1 MKYAIILLS
10 SLLASPFIQAKT
22 ESSHDEG
29 KFCQSQETWLKAEYR
44 LTTMQNDHAKESTLT
59 MWRKPNVVAHQYP
72 DAQITQVW
80 EHVHQRVKSTRFFDA
95 YSRGIEYQPGDKVDG
110 RVDDDWD
117 YRNQLLTPA
126 FLATLSLQKTTGS
139 GCHQQAVY
147 TNGSAESPIQLV
159 WLPQLQ
165 LISSLF
171 IDNKNNKKTTWTLL
185 SLEHNQSDIKDFFAQ
200 RNSYQTTDYADIGD
214 DHTDPFLS
222 NMVNQGFI
230 EAGASGF
237 YDTEGRA
244 IGSHSHHH

>member
-10 SLLASPFIQAKT
+10 SLLTSPFIQAKT
-22 ESSHDEG
+22 DHPQDEG
-29 KFCQSQETWLKAEYR
+29 NVCQSQGAWVKAQYSLKA
-44 LTTMQNDHAKESTLT
+44 MQKDHVKGSTLT
-59 MWRKPNVVAHQYP
+59 LWRKPNVVAHQYP
-72 DAQITQVW
+72 DAHITQVW

-110 RVDDDWD
+110 RVDNDWD

-139 GCHQQAVY
+139 GCNQQAVY
-147 TNGSAESPIQLV
+147 TNGATENAIQLV

-165 LISSLF
+165 LISSLSM
-171 IDNKNNKKTTWTLL
+171 DNNDKEKTTWTLV
-185 SLEHNQSDIKDFFAQ
+185 SLEHNQSDITAFFAQ
-200 RNSYQTTDYADIGD
+200 RNGYQTTDYADIGD
-214 DHTDPFLS
+214 DHTDPFLT